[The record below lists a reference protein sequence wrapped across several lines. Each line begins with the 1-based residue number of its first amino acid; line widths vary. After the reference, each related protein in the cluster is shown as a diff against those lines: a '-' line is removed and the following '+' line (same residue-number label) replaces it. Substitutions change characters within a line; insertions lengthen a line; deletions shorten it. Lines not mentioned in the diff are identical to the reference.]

1 MNNLTFQYPT
11 WFLLF
16 CVALGVSYA
25 LVLYFRD
32 RRFQEQS
39 KVLNS
44 ILGVLRGT
52 LVTLLAVLLLSPL
65 LKSILTQT
73 QKPIIVIAQDV
84 SESAKAAFSASD
96 LQQYQSQLL
105 DLSTALAE
113 NFEVKTYSFGSQV
126 REGIDTAF
134 NDKVSN
140 ISELLSYTYDLY
152 SNQNLGAVIL
162 ATDGIYNEGSNPI
175 YSNAKLNTTIYTV
188 ALGDTIPKKDLILK
202 RVFHNKIA
210 YLNDRFA
217 IQIDI
222 AAQNSAGKNTN
233 LVVSKIENGNAKT
246 LQSLPININQD
257 DFFTTREVILEATQ
271 AGVQRYRVSLTGI
284 SEEASLGNNTKDFF
298 IDVLDARQKILLLA
312 NSPHPDLAALKQTLT
327 NNKNYEV
334 TTAYIT
340 NFQGQVNTYDFVIL
354 HQLPSKTQAASNVRA
369 TLNAQKI
376 PHFFILGTQSNLNL
390 FNQYQSLLTI
400 RGDGRNT
407 DDVQPIVQPD
417 FSLFTLEETILQTVR
432 QFPPLLVPFGDYQA
446 NPESNVLLRQ
456 RVGRIDTPR
465 PLLILGTSN
474 DTKVGVLAG
483 EGLWKWRLF
492 DYLQHNNH
500 DIFDA
505 LIGKTMQYIAL
516 KEDKRRLRI
525 NTDQNITN
533 ENEAVGFGAELY
545 NASYERINTPDV
557 NLVITDES
565 NRNYTFLFD
574 KTENAY
580 RLNAGIL
587 PVGNYT
593 FKGTSNLNGEIL
605 TAEGQFSVQPIQ
617 LEQYE
622 TTANHGLL
630 RILSESYGGLM
641 LYPNQINT
649 LPEQLKA
656 QGNVKP
662 VLYQTTQTRPIIE
675 LKWIFFLLLALL
687 TLEWFLRRYFGAY

>member
-1 MNNLTFQYPT
+1 MQGPSD
-11 WFLLF
+11 
-16 CVALGVSYA
+16 CHGII
-25 LVLYFRD
+25 RI
-32 RRFQEQS
+32 QQS
-39 KVLNS
+39 
-44 ILGVLRGT
+44 R
-52 LVTLLAVLLLSPL
+52 
-65 LKSILTQT
+65 
-73 QKPIIVIAQDV
+73 
-84 SESAKAAFSASD
+84 
-96 LQQYQSQLL
+96 Y
-105 DLSTALAE
+105 
-113 NFEVKTYSFGSQV
+113 
-126 REGIDTAF
+126 
-134 NDKVSN
+134 
-140 ISELLSYTYDLY
+140 
-152 SNQNLGAVIL
+152 
-162 ATDGIYNEGSNPI
+162 
-175 YSNAKLNTTIYTV
+175 
-188 ALGDTIPKKDLILK
+188 PKKCS
-202 RVFHNKIA
+202 RH
-210 YLNDRFA
+210 
-217 IQIDI
+217 
-222 AAQNSAGKNTN
+222 
-233 LVVSKIENGNAKT
+233 
-246 LQSLPININQD
+246 
-257 DFFTTREVILEATQ
+257 
-271 AGVQRYRVSLTGI
+271 
-284 SEEASLGNNTKDFF
+284 
-298 IDVLDARQKILLLA
+298 
-312 NSPHPDLAALKQTLT
+312 
-327 NNKNYEV
+327 
-334 TTAYIT
+334 
-340 NFQGQVNTYDFVIL
+340 
-354 HQLPSKTQAASNVRA
+354 
-369 TLNAQKI
+369 
-376 PHFFILGTQSNLNL
+376 
-390 FNQYQSLLTI
+390 
-400 RGDGRNT
+400 GRNT

-545 NASYERINTPDV
+545 NASYERINTPDD